1 MSADHAAI
9 LAEISSMLEAI
20 RGHPDP
26 EITMETSF
34 SDDLGLD
41 SIQVIALAGRL
52 QAKYANT
59 VNLTLFT
66 VGLEGETLSQLRV
79 GALVEYIA
87 QGAVHAR

>member
-9 LAEISSMLEAI
+9 LTEISAMLEAI
-20 RGHPDP
+20 CGYPNP

-41 SIQVIALAGRL
+41 SIQIIALAGRL
-52 QAKYANT
+52 QARYANT

-66 VGLEGETLSQLRV
+66 VGLEEERLCRLQV

-87 QGAVHAR
+87 QGAVRT